1 MTATEEK
8 QMIRD
13 IHKIA
18 IALQQI
24 AKSMEKSEPINDTD
38 KGIKADAEAL
48 KYYDEQMLG
57 SAT

>member
-1 MTATEEK
+1 MTATEERK
-8 QMIRD
+8 MLRD
-13 IHKIA
+13 IHTIA
-18 IALQQI
+18 MALERI
-24 AKSMEKSEPINDTD
+24 AKSMKSEPTNDTD